1 MNMNYTK
8 LTNEFIAIINQ
19 LIYFTL
25 LSKHMWTKYN
35 TDQIT
40 NKLGN
45 NSAGGVNIA
54 PKCWPPSLLSNFWQ
68 NPCNLKCENFH
79 TFNLFFSVAKAN
91 LEVQMSVRLL
101 VCLSE
106 SKTPKKHKINRL
118 TYSTSTTP
126 LTTSQHHNTTQHNIT
141 TPHNIT
147 TQHNTTSHTT
157 SHHNTISSHNII
169 TQHHHTITTILLI
182 IHFIF
187 YLSDF

>member
-1 MNMNYTK
+1 MHLNVD
-8 LTNEFIAIINQ
+8 L
-19 LIYFTL
+19 
-25 LSKHMWTKYN
+25 
-35 TDQIT
+35 
-40 NKLGN
+40 
-45 NSAGGVNIA
+45 
-54 PKCWPPSLLSNFWQ
+54 PPSSQIFDKIHAIWSV
-68 NPCNLKCENFH
+68 KNFH
-79 TFNLFFSVAKAN
+79 TFNLFFSVAKAT

-147 TQHNTTSHTT
+147 TQHNTTSH
-157 SHHNTISSHNII
+157 HNTISSHNII